1 MIQSLLK
8 RLFLLALFVSPTVS
22 YGQMFSVNDDD
33 ERRSNPFA
41 PYLRIGLEPINF
53 SFTGDPNS
61 LQGDPSLG
69 FTGTAAHISF
79 ESGGLNLGVSL
90 GNDMTSLSD
99 RNYFDL
105 SIKFVNPFYFVRKPN
120 FGLGVP
126 IQLGTKVTS
135 VRSDEIS
142 DEFSQTNLH
151 AGAGGIAQLFFPD
164 KFGITAQFIPSFG
177 FSTASG
183 GLIGG
188 NVFSMRGKARVNFYN
203 LIFGR
208 NLSLGYDY
216 IFDSY
221 DIDGDEYDYD
231 FTGHLL
237 TLGISL

>member
-8 RLFLLALFVSPTVS
+8 RLFLLLIFLSPVITHA
-22 YGQMFSVNDDD
+22 QMFSIDDD
-33 ERRSNPFA
+33 AERRSDPFA
-41 PYLRIGLEPINF
+41 PYLRFGIQPIDF
-53 SFTGDPNS
+53 TFTGDPGA
-61 LQGDPSLG
+61 LQGDPSLA
-69 FTGTAAHISF
+69 FTGSAAHLSF

-90 GNDMTSLSD
+90 GNDVTGLSD

-164 KFGITAQFIPSFG
+164 KFGVTAQFIPSFG

-208 NLSLGYDY
+208 NISLGYDY